1 VSLQAFAPD
10 VCNETAYVI
19 NRMMAKNPDKRY
31 GSYNELVEH
40 LRFALQKARERE
52 SHPGETRKVLVVEE
66 KSGPVWLTLLVPAL
80 IILGILGMAALYFF
94 TDVFKN
100 LPE

>member
-1 VSLQAFAPD
+1 
-10 VCNETAYVI
+10 
-19 NRMMAKNPDKRY
+19 
-31 GSYNELVEH
+31 
-40 LRFALQKARERE
+40 
-52 SHPGETRKVLVVEE
+52 
-66 KSGPVWLTLLVPAL
+66 L